1 MSKINTTFGLLSRTG
16 LVLSSAIVLCVSVAA
31 IEAASAQELR
41 IKFDGKEIELKRNS
55 GGSNNSGDGVVKK
68 KAPPRIISANTKGDR
83 DEGGNGKKV
92 FPQIAIGKGDT
103 EEGGSNKKRFPRIA
117 IGKGDR
123 DEDKP
128 KSQQIVIGK
137 GDQAEDNEP
146 PKKRQVIVEPK
157 PKPKLKKKVV
167 VTEAAPKKLKTLAL
181 LTEPA
186 APKKAKKIVVADAAP
201 AEEGTSEVETETPA
215 EEAPAAD
222 APAEETTGQD
232 AQAETP
238 VTPEQ
243 KFEVGQI
250 VTGGDGKSYVIV
262 KIDDTG
268 ISAMPLSAFA
278 EYEQPK
284 KVYKKK
290 RKKRYSGYGYSS
302 SRSYGGSSCH

>member
-1 MSKINTTFGLLSRTG
+1 MSKINTTFSLLSRTG
-16 LVLSSAIVLCVSVAA
+16 LVLSSAVALCISVAA
-31 IEAASAQELR
+31 IEPASAQELQV
-41 IKFDGKEIELKRNS
+41 KFDGKEIELRRNS

-68 KAPPRIISANTKGDR
+68 KSPPRIISANTKGDR
-83 DEGGNGKKV
+83 EEEPKFKTITV
-92 FPQIAIGKGDT
+92 GKGDRE
-103 EEGGSNKKRFPRIA
+103 EEGTSNKKFPRIA

-128 KSQQIVIGK
+128 KSQQIVVGK
-137 GDQAEDNEP
+137 GDQSEDNEP

-157 PKPKLKKKVV
+157 PKKKKVV
-167 VTEAAPKKLKTLAL
+167 VTEAAPKKLKKLAL
-181 LTEPA
+181 LTESA
-186 APKKAKKIVVADAAP
+186 APKKAKKIVIADAAP
-201 AEEGTSEVETETPA
+201 ADEETPAETPEVETETPA
-215 EEAPAAD
+215 EEAPAAE
-222 APAEETTGQD
+222 APAEETTTEEQ
-232 AQAETP
+232 AQAETLAA
-238 VTPEQ
+238 PEQ

-268 ISAMPLSAFA
+268 ISAMPLAAFA

-290 RKKRYSGYGYSS
+290 RHKKRYSGYGYSN